1 VSSEELV
8 FSSMVEG
15 MVRAVADKLDDR
27 AHAHCAELGIAL
39 RGKLHPTYSREAWTK
54 VSLYVGGVLWP
65 MLKPEEQRR
74 QLGHRFVEGYTE
86 TMVGKALI
94 AAMRVLGPKRA
105 LARLEKSFRT
115 GNNYSKAEL
124 VDGAEGLFMIIANS
138 PYPEWYQGMIEKALE
153 RTGAT
158 DIRVES
164 FKREG
169 DTTTFRI
176 GFR

>member
-1 VSSEELV
+1 M

-15 MVRAVADKLDDR
+15 MVRAVGSKLDER
-27 AHAHCAELGIAL
+27 ALQHCAELGIPL
-39 RGKLHPTYSREAWTK
+39 RGKLQPTYSREAWTK
-54 VSLYVGGVLWP
+54 VSLFVGGVLWP
-65 MLKPEEQRR
+65 TLKPEEQRR

-86 TMVGKALI
+86 TIVGKALI

-124 VDGAEGLFMIIANS
+124 VDGPEGLSMIIANS

-153 RTGAT
+153 RTGASE
-158 DIRVES
+158 IRVEP

-176 GFR
+176 SFR